1 MIKISH
7 SSSLK
12 QLFLFVV
19 LLTIITAGI
28 WYWAHIKRFLSTEN
42 AYLNANIIQIAPR
55 LTGPVNHLYIRNNQF
70 VHRGEVLL
78 ELDPAPFIIA
88 VNKAKATLAIDEA
101 NFKDAKSAELRT
113 TILVKKKTL
122 SAQMGDD
129 ALAKLQAGEA
139 QVNLSKAN
147 LARAELDLQYTRLVA
162 PTSGWIT
169 NMSLQPGNIIEAN
182 QPLFALISDAGFWVD
197 ANFKETELANIS
209 PGQKATIKTDMH
221 PDHLFAGIVESIS
234 RGSGAVFSLLPPQN
248 ATGNW
253 VKITQR
259 VPVRIRVLNPDARYA
274 LFIGTTATV
283 TVDTKSIN

>member
-1 MIKISH
+1 MLKISH
-7 SSSLK
+7 SSPLK
-12 QLFLFVV
+12 PLFLFVM

-28 WYWAHIKRFLSTEN
+28 CYWIHIKRFLSTEN

-55 LTGPVNHLYIRNNQF
+55 LTGPVNHLYIHNNQF
-70 VHRGEVLL
+70 VHRGDMLL

-88 VNKAKATLAIDEA
+88 VKKAKATLAIDEA
-101 NFKDAKSAELRT
+101 NFKDAEAAALRT
-113 TILVKKKTL
+113 AILVKKKTL
-122 SAQMGDD
+122 SAQTGDD
-129 ALAKLQAGEA
+129 ALAKVQAAEA

-147 LARAELDLQYTRLVA
+147 LAQAELDLQYTRVVA
-162 PTSGWIT
+162 PTSGWVT

-197 ANFKETELANIS
+197 ANFKETELANIK

-234 RGSGAVFSLLPPQN
+234 RGSGSVFSLLPPQN

-259 VPVRIRVLNPDARYA
+259 VPVRVRVLNPDARYA
-274 LFIGTTATV
+274 LYIGTTATV